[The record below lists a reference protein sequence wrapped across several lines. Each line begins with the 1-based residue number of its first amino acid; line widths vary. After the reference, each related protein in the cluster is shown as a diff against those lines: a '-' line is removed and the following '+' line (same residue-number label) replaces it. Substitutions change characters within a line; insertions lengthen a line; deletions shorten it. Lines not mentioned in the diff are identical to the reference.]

1 MFEFQTKIAHFHY
14 EKENPDMALQPNTF
28 DDLVADA
35 TRLYLSTAKTN
46 TAPDVR
52 LIKNDLFDVLKGVIL
67 THNAAS
73 PKEKWST
80 PKTLT
85 PNQIIHAIL
94 ELYPI
99 CRLIYTDKADSAS
112 IGELALYQSSGP
124 DEGIY
129 IADENAIRNLVFQYN
144 ELIPEAQMRY
154 VINMLYS
161 KAPVRTRTTNP
172 DLIAVNNGVFNY
184 ATKKL
189 LPFSPDYI
197 FTSKSRVDYDPN
209 AENPVIHNDTDNTDW
224 DVESWMESLSDDPE
238 IVALLWEILGAIIR
252 PYVSW
257 DVSAWM
263 YSEKGNNGKGTLCEL
278 MRNLC
283 GEGSY
288 ATIPLTN
295 FSKDF
300 MLEQLT
306 RVSAIITDENA
317 VGAFID
323 TTDNLKAVITGDVI
337 QLNRKYQK
345 PISYKFHGFM
355 VQCIN
360 DLPRIRDK
368 SDSIYR
374 RQLFIPMT
382 KCFTGHV
389 RKYIKGEY
397 LKRDDVLRYVLKKI
411 LNTNYYTLSFPAAC
425 QNVLDEYKEFN
436 DPIQEFF
443 NELSPQFAWDLVPF
457 SFMYELYKKWLAKTN
472 PKGAA
477 VGRNTFI
484 RQIYNIVQ
492 SSEEWECQDTK
503 VSIRSKGRMDI
514 PEPLIDAYGV
524 DEWKHSYYTGND
536 INKICMPTLAPNYRG
551 ILRRTN
557 TQPDEPYLEEDK

>member
-1 MFEFQTKIAHFHY
+1 MSSR
-14 EKENPDMALQPNTF
+14 NPNMSSLPNTF

-35 TRLYLSTAKTN
+35 TKDYLSTIDKEK
-46 TAPDVR
+46 PIDVR
-52 LIKNDLFDVLKGVIL
+52 SIKNDLYEIL
-67 THNAAS
+67 QTLVQTHNAAY
-73 PKEKWST
+73 PKEKWQM
-80 PKTLT
+80 PKTLAS
-85 PNQIIHAIL
+85 NQIIHTIL
-94 ELYPI
+94 TLYPI
-99 CRLIYTDKADSAS
+99 CRLIYTDKADAS
-112 IGELALYQSSGP
+112 SVGELALYQSDGP

-129 IADENAIRNLVFQYN
+129 VADENAMKNLIFQYN
-144 ELIPEAQMRY
+144 ELISESQLHY
-154 VINMLYS
+154 VMTMLYS
-161 KAPVRTRTTNP
+161 KAPVRTRTMDR

-184 ATKKL
+184 ATKEL

-197 FTSKSRVDYDPN
+197 FTSKSRVDYNP
-209 AENPVIHNDTDNTDW
+209 AAINPVIHNDDDGTDW

-238 IVALLWEILGAIIR
+238 IITLLWEMLGAIIR
-252 PYVSW
+252 PYVAW

-389 RKYIKGEY
+389 RKYIKGDY
-397 LKRDDVLRYVLKKI
+397 LKRTEVLEYVLKKI
-411 LNTNYYTLSFPAAC
+411 LNTDYYSLSFPDAC
-425 QNVLDEYKEFN
+425 KNTLEEYKEFN
-436 DPIQEFF
+436 DPIQEYF
-443 NELSPQFAWDLVPF
+443 NEFSQEFAWDLVPF
-457 SFMYELYKKWLAKTN
+457 PFMYDLYKKWLAATN
-472 PKGAA
+472 PKGAP

-484 RQIYNIVQ
+484 RQICNIVQ
-492 SSEEWECQDTK
+492 NDETWYCQDSK
-503 VSIRSKGRMDI
+503 ASVRSKGRMEKPEMLIIRYDLEDWKNIKYHGHDPDI
-514 PEPLIDAYGV
+514 
-524 DEWKHSYYTGND
+524 
-536 INKICMPTLAPNYRG
+536 ICRTVPAISYRG
-551 ILRRTN
+551 ILRYESTN
-557 TQPDEPYLEEDK
+557 QDEKPYTEEI

>member
-1 MFEFQTKIAHFHY
+1 MGRR
-14 EKENPDMALQPNTF
+14 NPNMSSLPNTF

-35 TRLYLSTAKTN
+35 TKDYLSTIDKEK
-46 TAPDVR
+46 PIDVR
-52 LIKNDLFDVLKGVIL
+52 SIKNDLYEIL
-67 THNAAS
+67 QTLVQTHNAAY
-73 PKEKWST
+73 PKEKWQM
-80 PKTLT
+80 PKTLAS
-85 PNQIIHAIL
+85 NQIIHTIL
-94 ELYPI
+94 TLYPI
-99 CRLIYTDKADSAS
+99 CRLIYTDKADAS
-112 IGELALYQSSGP
+112 SVGELALYQSDGP

-129 IADENAIRNLVFQYN
+129 VADENAMKNLIFQYN
-144 ELIPEAQMRY
+144 ELISESQLHY
-154 VINMLYS
+154 VMTMLYS
-161 KAPVRTRTTNP
+161 KAPVRTRTMDR

-184 ATKKL
+184 ATKEL
-189 LPFSPDYI
+189 RPFSPDYI
-197 FTSKSRVDYDPN
+197 FTSKSRVDYNP
-209 AENPVIHNDTDNTDW
+209 AAINPVIHNDDDGTDW

-238 IVALLWEILGAIIR
+238 IITLLWEMLGAIIR
-252 PYVSW
+252 PYVAW

-323 TTDNLKAVITGDVI
+323 TTDNLKAIITGDVI

-389 RKYIKGEY
+389 RKYIKGDY
-397 LKRDDVLRYVLKKI
+397 LKRTEVLEYVLKKI
-411 LNTNYYTLSFPAAC
+411 LNTDYYSLSFPDAC
-425 QNVLDEYKEFN
+425 KNTLEEYKEFN
-436 DPIQEFF
+436 DPIQEYF
-443 NELSPQFAWDLVPF
+443 NEFSQEFAWDLVPF
-457 SFMYELYKKWLAKTN
+457 PFMYDLYKKWLAATDRKS
-472 PKGAA
+472 
-477 VGRNTFI
+477 V
-484 RQIYNIVQ
+484 V
-492 SSEEWECQDTK
+492 
-503 VSIRSKGRMDI
+503 
-514 PEPLIDAYGV
+514 
-524 DEWKHSYYTGND
+524 
-536 INKICMPTLAPNYRG
+536 
-551 ILRRTN
+551 
-557 TQPDEPYLEEDK
+557 